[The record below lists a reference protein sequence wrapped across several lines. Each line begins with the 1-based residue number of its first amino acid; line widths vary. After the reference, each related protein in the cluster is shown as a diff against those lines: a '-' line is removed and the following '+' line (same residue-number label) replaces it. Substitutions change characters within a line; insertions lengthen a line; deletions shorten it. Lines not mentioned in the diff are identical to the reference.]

1 ATLRVI
7 PATPMTLL
15 ALLRAVA
22 YGWQQQS
29 LANSAGEIRLRGRD
43 LYERLATMVTH
54 LEKVGM
60 NIKQAADSYDRFIG
74 SLEQNV
80 VPSARR
86 FKELGVSSTKEI
98 ELPVPLNLTLRKVKK
113 QDLTGSSDDDIV

>member
-1 ATLRVI
+1 
-7 PATPMTLL
+7 MTLL

-29 LANSAGEIRLRGRD
+29 LANNAEENRLLGRD

-86 FKELGVSSTKEI
+86 FKELGVSSTKDLEMT
-98 ELPVPLNLTLRKVKK
+98 PPLNLTLRKVK
-113 QDLTGSSDDDIV
+113 LPPFY